1 MDRFFKGRAGF
12 FKSWGYNFLNRQVI
26 STEVITMLFF
36 TFWLII
42 FKLKPILA
50 KTEEKYCSTL
60 PSTQFLL
67 LLIFCWI
74 SETRH
79 LSVIK
84 FWFILQKLDFMKDP
98 SLVVAIATAAATK
111 TACTTNRRVESML
124 VLSSDSASTI
134 SNKELDSKA
143 MHFVVSWI
151 HYTDIMAY
159 FDAKN

>member
-1 MDRFFKGRAGF
+1 MQLQIFLWATRHIVLQQFATAAASGVHFQGHISMIPKSHRIAAAVGSTREIGPLFGPSSSSRIPLLLQLVMDQFFKGRAGF

-84 FWFILQKLDFMKDP
+84 F
-98 SLVVAIATAAATK
+98 
-111 TACTTNRRVESML
+111 
-124 VLSSDSASTI
+124 
-134 SNKELDSKA
+134 
-143 MHFVVSWI
+143 
-151 HYTDIMAY
+151 
-159 FDAKN
+159 